1 MKARDIASLQ
11 PLNQR
16 PPCLAFLIICAIVS
30 IMLEEDNLDDAVAP
44 AGIVLAQAG
53 LPDETAAVWLIQS
66 GRALPL
72 QTWARRWPCARFAS
86 VTDLITH
93 WGSINAELRRLVEL
107 PQTSATISEGGVP
120 VASLRLEAPFQP
132 TQVFCTIGNYRR
144 QVIEAA
150 VDAGDPADA
159 VQLAATT
166 TRALNQRHRDGSPYI
181 CLTSNDRVGPAVGE
195 LALEADVDTLD
206 WEVEIGA
213 VIGSSGSRL
222 TLPEAE
228 AVIAGYCVVNDLTIR
243 SRIVRPDLPALAS
256 DWLQCKGMRGSLPL
270 GPWFVPAWQ
279 VPDPSALRLQLSLNG
294 SPMQDDTADD
304 MVFTIPEQLSY
315 LSQHTGLRPGDLLCT
330 GSPAGFGI
338 HHGRFLRAGDTVR
351 ASVTGLGEQNTRF
364 VGPRYFPSQSHSNLA
379 VSGLTTT

>member
-1 MKARDIASLQ
+1 
-11 PLNQR
+11 
-16 PPCLAFLIICAIVS
+16 
-30 IMLEEDNLDDAVAP
+30 MLEEDNLDDAVAP
-44 AGIVLAQAG
+44 SGTVLAQAG
-53 LPDETAAVWLIQS
+53 LPDETAAIWLIHR

-72 QTWARRWPCARFAS
+72 QTWAGSWSSARFAS
-86 VTDLITH
+86 VTDLIGH
-93 WGSINAELRRLVEL
+93 WGSNHAELRRLLEL
-107 PQTSATISEGGVP
+107 PQTSARISEEGVP

-150 VDAGDPADA
+150 VDAGDPDDA
-159 VQLAATT
+159 GQVAAATT
-166 TRALNQRHRDGSPYI
+166 QALNHRRRDGSPYV
-181 CLTSNDRVGPAVGE
+181 CLTSNDRVGPADGE
-195 LALEADVDTLD
+195 LYLEADVDTLD

-213 VIGSSGSRL
+213 VIGRSGSRL

-315 LSQHTGLRPGDLLCT
+315 LSQHARLRPGDLLCT

-338 HHGRFLRAGDTVR
+338 HHGRFLRPGDTVR
-351 ASVTGLGEQNTRF
+351 ASITGLGEQHTRF
-364 VGPRYFPSQSHSNLA
+364 VGPRLFPSPSRPNLA
-379 VSGLTTT
+379 DSGLTTS

>member
-1 MKARDIASLQ
+1 
-11 PLNQR
+11 
-16 PPCLAFLIICAIVS
+16 
-30 IMLEEDNLDDAVAP
+30 MLEEDNPDDAVAP

-53 LPDETAAVWLIQS
+53 LPDETAAAWLIHS

-93 WGSINAELRRLVEL
+93 WGSINAELRRLLEL

-120 VASLRLEAPFQP
+120 VASLRLEAPFRP

-150 VDAGDPADA
+150 VDSGDPADA
-159 VQLAATT
+159 GQLAATT
-166 TRALNQRHRDGSPYI
+166 TQALNQRHRDGSPYV
-181 CLTSNDRVGPAVGE
+181 CLTSNDRVSPAVGE

-213 VIGSSGSRL
+213 VIGGSGSRL
-222 TLPEAE
+222 TLAEAE

-279 VPDPSALRLQLSLNG
+279 IPDHSALRLQLSLNG

-315 LSQHTGLRPGDLLCT
+315 LSQHIHLRPGDLLCT

-338 HHGRFLRAGDTVR
+338 HHGRFLRPGDTVR
-351 ASVTGLGEQNTRF
+351 ASITGLGEQNTRF
-364 VGPRYFPSQSHSNLA
+364 VGPRLFPSPSHSNLA

>member
-1 MKARDIASLQ
+1 MKAAANAFLQ
-11 PLNQR
+11 PDASKIK
-16 PPCLAFLIICAIVS
+16 PLAFPSICAIVS
-30 IMLEEDNLDDAVAP
+30 IMLEEDNIDDAVAP

-53 LPDETAAVWLIQS
+53 LPDETPAIWLIH
-66 GRALPL
+66 GDRALPL
-72 QTWARRWPCARFAS
+72 QGWAGRWPCARFAS
-86 VTDLITH
+86 VTELIAQ
-93 WGSINAELRRLVEL
+93 WGSIHADLRRLTEL
-107 PQTSATISEGGVP
+107 PQTSVTIREDGLP

-132 TQVFCTIGNYRR
+132 TQVFCTIGNYGR

-159 VQLAATT
+159 EQVAAATT
-166 TRALNQRHRDGSPYI
+166 QALNHRRRHGSPYV
-181 CLTSNDRVGPAVGE
+181 CLTSNDRVSPAVGE

-213 VIGSSGSRL
+213 VIGRSGSRL

-243 SRIVRPDLPALAS
+243 SRIVRPDLPVLGT

-279 VPDPSALRLQLSLNG
+279 VPDPSALRLRLSLNG

-315 LSQHTGLRPGDLLCT
+315 LSQHTRLRPGDLLCT

-338 HHGRFLRAGDTVR
+338 HHGRFLRPGDTVK
-351 ASVTGLGEQNTRF
+351 ASISGLGEQDTRLI
-364 VGPRYFPSQSHSNLA
+364 GPRLFPSPTHSNLA
-379 VSGLTTT
+379 VTGLTTT

>member
-1 MKARDIASLQ
+1 MQGFPERSDCQIPHLSF
-11 PLNQR
+11 PS
-16 PPCLAFLIICAIVS
+16 IHAIVS
-30 IMLEEDNLDDAVAP
+30 IMLQEDNLDDAVAP
-44 AGIVLAQAG
+44 LGIVLAQAN
-53 LPDETAAVWLIQS
+53 LPEETPAIWLIHR

-72 QTWARRWPCARFAS
+72 QTWAGRWPCARFTS
-86 VTDLITH
+86 VTDLIGH
-93 WGSINAELRRLVEL
+93 WGGVHAELRRLLEL
-107 PQTSATISEGGVP
+107 PQTSATITEEGVP

-132 TQVFCTIGNYRR
+132 TQVFCTIGNYGR

-159 VQLAATT
+159 EQVAAATT
-166 TRALNQRHRDGSPYI
+166 QALNHRRRHGSPYV
-181 CLTSNDRVGPAVGE
+181 CLTSNDRVSPAVDE

-213 VIGSSGSRL
+213 VIGRSGSRL

-243 SRIVRPDLPALAS
+243 SCIVRPDLPVLGT

-279 VPDPSALRLQLSLNG
+279 VPDPSALRLRLSLNG

-315 LSQHTGLRPGDLLCT
+315 LSQHTRLRPGDLLCT

-338 HHGRFLRAGDTVR
+338 HHGRFLRPGDTVK
-351 ASVTGLGEQNTRF
+351 ASISGLGEQDTRLI
-364 VGPRYFPSQSHSNLA
+364 GPRLFPSPTHSNLA
-379 VSGLTTT
+379 VTGLTTT

>member
-1 MKARDIASLQ
+1 MLQEDI
-11 PLNQR
+11 P
-16 PPCLAFLIICAIVS
+16 
-30 IMLEEDNLDDAVAP
+30 DDAVAP

-53 LPDETAAVWLIQS
+53 LPDETAAIWLVHR

-72 QTWARRWPCARFAS
+72 QTWAGLWPCARFTS
-86 VTDLITH
+86 VTDLIGH
-93 WGSINAELRRLVEL
+93 WGSFQAELRRLFEL
-107 PQTSATISEGGVP
+107 PQTSATISEDGLP
-120 VASLRLEAPFQP
+120 VASLRLEAPLQP

-150 VDAGDPADA
+150 VDAGDPAEA
-159 VQLAATT
+159 GQLAAAT
-166 TRALNQRHRDGSPYI
+166 AQLLNRRRRDGSPYV
-181 CLTSNDRVGPAVGE
+181 CLTSNDRVGPAIGE
-195 LALEADVDTLD
+195 LVLEADVATLD

-213 VIGSSGSRL
+213 VVGGSGFRL
-222 TLPEAE
+222 TLSEAE

-243 SRIVRPDLPALAS
+243 SRIVRADLPALAS
-256 DWLQCKGMRGSLPL
+256 DWLQCKGMGGSLPL

-315 LSQHTGLRPGDLLCT
+315 LSQHTRLRPGDLLCT

-338 HHGRFLRAGDTVR
+338 HHGRFLRPGDTVR

-364 VGPRYFPSQSHSNLA
+364 VGPRLFPSPSRSNLA
-379 VSGLTTT
+379 ASGLTTT